1 VRAVDVA
8 ILLVIAWA
16 AGISGQRAPDPVTRA
31 RTQLLPSGHLRVGI
45 NTGNRLTRIV
55 GREIGTELGRRLN
68 TDVVFVEFPSPGAV
82 ADAVGTAWDVAF
94 IAADPDRESAI
105 AFTPPYVAIEAAFLV
120 RAASP
125 LRSPS
130 DVDRAGVRIAT
141 GATSAYTL
149 TLKRD
154 LQHAEL
160 VFLNADE
167 GARALA
173 AGTVEAMAGLRF
185 DLMARAAGDR
195 ELRVLPESFARAQ
208 QAVAVPRA
216 NSAALAY
223 VTELLNDLKR
233 SGAIAAMIQRTGLPG
248 ATVVPQRY

>member
-16 AGISGQRAPDPVTRA
+16 ADISGQRAPDPVTMA
-31 RTQLLPSGHLRVGI
+31 RTQLLPTGHLRVGI
-45 NTGNRLTRIV
+45 NTGNRLTRVV
-55 GREIGTELGRRLN
+55 GREIGAELGRRLKA
-68 TDVVFVEFPSPGAV
+68 DVVFVEYPSPGAV
-82 ADAVGTAWDVAF
+82 ADAVGTGWDVAF

-105 AFTPPYVAIEAAFLV
+105 AFTPPYVALDAAFLV

-125 LRSPS
+125 LRSLS
-130 DVDRAGVRIAT
+130 DIDRAGVRIAT

-154 LQHAEL
+154 VQHAEL
-160 VFLNADE
+160 VYLSADE

-185 DLMARAAGDR
+185 DLMTRAAGDPGV
-195 ELRVLPESFARAQ
+195 RVLPEPFARAQ

-216 NSAALAY
+216 NTAALAY
-223 VTELLNDLKR
+223 VTELLTDLKR
-233 SGAIAAMIQRTGLPG
+233 SGATAAMIQRTGLPG
-248 ATVVPQRY
+248 ATVVP